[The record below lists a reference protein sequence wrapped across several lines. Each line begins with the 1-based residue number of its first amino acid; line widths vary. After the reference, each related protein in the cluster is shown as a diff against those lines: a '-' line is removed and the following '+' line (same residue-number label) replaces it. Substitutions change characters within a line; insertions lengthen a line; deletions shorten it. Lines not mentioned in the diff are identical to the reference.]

1 MIMEGLH
8 ALNPMIHFPDDTLRS
23 LRVYVSPADVIVD
36 GRGGLELSNQ
46 YIRLCRRIYRDRDQR
61 GSSEEETI
69 ERSRSVNRGERLYI
83 APLFKQQRGRLAR
96 RYAAGLRAVHS
107 SPGSCRRRRNC
118 GWFPCLKLPGSIFR
132 RVPFCGNFTKCKKRL
147 RERGVRCAGLLC
159 PVCGGVL
166 TQGRKSGDLFVG
178 SQF

>member
-36 GRGGLELSNQ
+36 ETRGLELSNQ

-83 APLFKQQRGRLAR
+83 APFLNNVGVWRVDTLLGYELFIHR
-96 RYAAGLRAVHS
+96 RELPEEKELRVVPLS
-107 SPGSCRRRRNC
+107 KITRFDIPE
-118 GWFPCLKLPGSIFR
+118 
-132 RVPFCGNFTKCKKRL
+132 VPFCGNFTKCKKRL
-147 RERGVRCAGLLC
+147 RERGVRCAGAFVPGLRRC
-159 PVCGGVL
+159 ADA
-166 TQGRKSGDLFVG
+166 GRKSGDLFVG
-178 SQF
+178 SQL